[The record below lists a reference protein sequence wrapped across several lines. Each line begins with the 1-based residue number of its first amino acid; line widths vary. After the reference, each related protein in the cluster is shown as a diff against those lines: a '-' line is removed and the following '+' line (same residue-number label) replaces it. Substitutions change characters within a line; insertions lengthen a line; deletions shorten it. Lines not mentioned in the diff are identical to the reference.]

1 MPSRLINIPVGNK
14 SMLWEREWAGGERC
28 GQMHLLSFGEFPPP
42 SPSRRVKQDPSS
54 LGKCQ
59 TGAGSNFFH
68 EQSGC
73 SRLSVFI
80 HRESGRNEPRDG
92 EGTCSMQRRAEL
104 QQVNGVYWCETGLT
118 GTVALVPIR
127 LACLWSGC
135 SVQ

>member
-1 MPSRLINIPVGNK
+1 MKDVGK
-14 SMLWEREWAGGERC
+14 RICCPLGIS
-28 GQMHLLSFGEFPPP
+28 PP
-42 SPSRRVKQDPSS
+42 SPSRRVKQEPSS

-73 SRLSVFI
+73 SRLSIFI

-92 EGTCSMQRRAEL
+92 EGMCSMQRRAEL

-118 GTVALVPIR
+118 GTVALVPISV
-127 LACLWSGC
+127 SGAGAWC
-135 SVQ
+135 NSRPHPPQCPQSLFPATVIESEGT